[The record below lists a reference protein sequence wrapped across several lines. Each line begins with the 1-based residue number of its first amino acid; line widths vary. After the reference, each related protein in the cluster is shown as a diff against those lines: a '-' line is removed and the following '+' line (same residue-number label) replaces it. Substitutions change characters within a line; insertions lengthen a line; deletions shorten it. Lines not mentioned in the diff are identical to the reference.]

1 MSTIFVLL
9 VFAYFVVRFE
19 VEILEKVVLLVLIA
33 LAALLPIALPNM
45 PEVRLGAAIAQGV
58 IGIFITLRMHYL
70 KQNP

>member
-9 VFAYFVVRFE
+9 VFAYFVIRFE
-19 VEILEKVVLLVLIA
+19 VEILEKIVLLVLISVVS
-33 LAALLPIALPNM
+33 LLPLALPNM
-45 PEVRLGAAIAQGV
+45 PEIRLCAAIAQGA